1 MQCTVN
7 NRWEKTDLWVFSSQ
21 VVVEVQVLHSGK
33 EQSSEN
39 KRPRSGLEPVQPCTQ
54 GKAGVEAEQAAW
66 EAASHMP
73 VLFGFGK
80 VPSTH
85 GNSAS

>member
-1 MQCTVN
+1 M
-7 NRWEKTDLWVFSSQ
+7 KKS
-21 VVVEVQVLHSGK
+21 
-33 EQSSEN
+33 
-39 KRPRSGLEPVQPCTQ
+39 PRSGLERAQPCTQ
-54 GKAGVEAEQAAW
+54 AKAGTEAAQATW
-66 EAASHMP
+66 EVASHMP